1 MTETDLHATVA
12 EFLDWALMAPALY
25 TTFPAGWGA
34 LPKATAGRLK
44 GCGLKK
50 GMPDIFVFYKS
61 RAIGIELKT
70 DAGKVSVEQQCMFH
84 LLKEAGV
91 PVHVCRSLEEV
102 AYNLREEHV
111 PLKMRF
117 TDFGVVTWQ
126 DDEQRARKKWRH
138 VVTSA
143 KRAADGATAE
153 AGDADGAEEIPAGP
167 LAAETG

>member
-1 MTETDLHATVA
+1 MTEQDLHASVA

-70 DAGKVSVEQQCMFH
+70 EGGKPSVTQQCMFH

-91 PVHVCRSLEEV
+91 PVHVCRSMEEV
-102 AYNLREEHV
+102 ASILRDEGV

-117 TDFGVVTWQ
+117 TDFGVVTWR
-126 DDEQRARKKWRH
+126 DDGQPARKKWQH
-138 VVTSA
+138 VRTSA
-143 KRAADGATAE
+143 KPAVEEEAT
-153 AGDADGAEEIPAGP
+153 GDHADGAET
-167 LAAETG
+167 L